1 MYDLFGLVVLAVD
14 KGVEEVN
21 YTLDFIASEEFVTH
35 TCNAGMYCHSY
46 ECLDQEYISIEPFRD

>member
-1 MYDLFGLVVLAVD
+1 MYDLFDLVVLAVD

-35 TCNAGMYCHSY
+35 TCNAGMYGHLY
-46 ECLDQEYISIEPFRD
+46 ESLDQEYVYI

>member
-1 MYDLFGLVVLAVD
+1 MYDLFDLVVLAVD

-35 TCNAGMYCHSY
+35 TCNAGMYGHSY
-46 ECLDQEYISIEPFRD
+46 ECLDQKYVIYI